1 MQLIQTKII
10 INSSNIIKK
19 FKIKKNF
26 LKKRKKTILVN
37 YLKNNLKINYVIKL
51 NLDK

>member
-10 INSSNIIKK
+10 INLINNIKK

-37 YLKNNLKINYVIKL
+37 YLKNNLKINYL
-51 NLDK
+51 LL